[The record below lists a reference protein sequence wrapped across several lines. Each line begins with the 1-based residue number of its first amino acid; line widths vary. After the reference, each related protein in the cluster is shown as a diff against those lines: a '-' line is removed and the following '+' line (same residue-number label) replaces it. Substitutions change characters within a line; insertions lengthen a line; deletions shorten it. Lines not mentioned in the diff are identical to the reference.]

1 MRWGVVSSLTL
12 KKVFSWLKVDIT
24 YDEANIIYAEGG
36 GYYPSACPFILLL
49 LTSNP

>member
-36 GYYPSACPFILLL
+36 EATTHPPVRLYYFY
-49 LTSNP
+49 